1 MAEILKTTTGICPLC
16 RQEVPAVVE
25 KRTGKGDREEV
36 WMERCC
42 EGCGET
48 ESKISS
54 DAQFYWLSKGSREK
68 GRCCDAACGCAEPA
82 SGEKLGFL
90 GANALRPLPESNPI
104 EVMSTCLALIEIVN
118 SCNLTCP
125 TCFADSPPGAGEK
138 VEAIPLQDIQQRIQ
152 GVIERKGPIEI
163 LRLSGGEP
171 TLHPEFFELIE
182 WCHKNPDIDYLL
194 VNTNGIRLAGD
205 RDFSDRLSEV
215 ASYGHFQLYL
225 QFDGTDSSADEILR
239 GNDLRKAK
247 EKAILRAGEAGVPIT
262 LAMTVI
268 PENLDQLWPTV
279 EYGLQ
284 FDHVRGVAFQPMFGS
299 GRVHEGVPEAK
310 LNVADLLHGLVDQ
323 SAGKVG
329 FDDFTP
335 LPCGDPN
342 CATIGYLL
350 KAGEEVK
357 SISEY
362 VDFETLQGFLSDRVR
377 YRLEDLV
384 QCGCESEPLGK
395 LLHDLELDERHTF
408 RLFIKPFMD
417 DRDWDQDRIDRCCTH
432 VIRPDGKLDSFC
444 RYYRN
449 GGALAFQTKSPAE
462 AVPHG

>member
-1 MAEILKTTTGICPLC
+1 M
-16 RQEVPAVVE
+16 
-25 KRTGKGDREEV
+25 
-36 WMERCC
+36 
-42 EGCGET
+42 
-48 ESKISS
+48 
-54 DAQFYWLSKGSREK
+54 
-68 GRCCDAACGCAEPA
+68 
-82 SGEKLGFL
+82 
-90 GANALRPLPESNPI
+90 
-104 EVMSTCLALIEIVN
+104 
-118 SCNLTCP
+118 
-125 TCFADSPPGAGEK
+125 
-138 VEAIPLQDIQQRIQ
+138 
-152 GVIERKGPIEI
+152 
-163 LRLSGGEP
+163 
-171 TLHPEFFELIE
+171 
-182 WCHKNPDIDYLL
+182 
-194 VNTNGIRLAGD
+194 NTNGIRLAGD
-205 RDFSDRLSEV
+205 RAFADRLAEV

-225 QFDGTDSSADEILR
+225 QFDGTESSADEILR
-239 GNDLRKAK
+239 GSDLRKAK
-247 EKAILRAGEAGVPIT
+247 EKAIVRAGEAGLPIT

-299 GRVHEGVPEAK
+299 GRVHDGVPVEK

-323 SAGKVG
+323 SASKVR

-357 SISEY
+357 SISDY

-384 QCGCESEPLGK
+384 QCGCESEPLGT

-417 DRDWDQDRIDRCCTH
+417 ERDWDQDRIDRCCTH

-449 GGALAFQTKSPAE
+449 GGALAHQTESPAE
-462 AVPHG
+462 AFSHG